1 MKPQSNDKV
10 KNSKNPLNI
19 NIQFNINPKKVIK
32 NQINKNISI
41 KHYHNEK

>member
-1 MKPQSNDKV
+1 MKNKSYDKA
-10 KNSKNPLNI
+10 KTKNPLNI
-19 NIQFNINPKKVIK
+19 SIQFNINPKKVIK

>member
-1 MKPQSNDKV
+1 MKNQSYDKLKV
-10 KNSKNPLNI
+10 KNPLNI